1 MYGDYSIVDE
11 IHHWVDLQADGSFS
25 VVLPEAP
32 LHQIARKGLAEYAR
46 NKPTSTPTR
55 RPGGTT

>member
-1 MYGDYSIVDE
+1 MYGDYAIIDE
-11 IHHWVDLQADGSFS
+11 ARHEVKLNSDGSFS
-25 VVLPEAP
+25 FTLPEAP

-55 RPGGTT
+55 RPGGTS